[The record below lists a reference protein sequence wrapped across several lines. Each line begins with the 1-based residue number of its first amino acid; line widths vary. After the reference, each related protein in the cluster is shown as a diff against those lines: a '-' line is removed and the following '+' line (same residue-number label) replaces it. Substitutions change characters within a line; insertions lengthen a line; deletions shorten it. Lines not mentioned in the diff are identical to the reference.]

1 MKSIRCRWRRGEKI
15 SFFDKVI
22 SLEEKLLRY
31 ASFLFSVIALYLINT
46 EAESWVLIFTGNRQ
60 GGLVRKVSFYRPT
73 KASKFVKEFNTSI
86 VKQRYY
92 EKLIL
97 KVKQN
102 NH

>member
-60 GGLVRKVSFYRPT
+60 GGLVGKSVFTGPQKPVSLSRNLIHQLL
-73 KASKFVKEFNTSI
+73 SKGIMKN
-86 VKQRYY
+86 
-92 EKLIL
+92 
-97 KVKQN
+97 
-102 NH
+102 